1 MFEEERV
8 GGKVETSA
16 SEVITVK
23 VRSHDVP
30 IPTRD
35 EVNVVQSEKT
45 EAGISAGRRF
55 DRAFWPV

>member
-1 MFEEERV
+1 MEI
-8 GGKVETSA
+8 SA

-23 VRSHDVP
+23 VGSHDVP

-45 EAGISAGRRF
+45 EMS
-55 DRAFWPV
+55 V

>member
-1 MFEEERV
+1 
-8 GGKVETSA
+8 VETSA